1 MILAFS
7 SAKKYVKSEPC
18 GYSRKKKVLM
28 FSFFI
33 SYKSST
39 LKEIE
44 DLKLENLTLQEKVA
58 MAEKSVE
65 DVQQQILTA
74 ESTNQEYAR

>member
-1 MILAFS
+1 
-7 SAKKYVKSEPC
+7 
-18 GYSRKKKVLM
+18 M
-28 FSFFI
+28 FFFI
-33 SYKSST
+33 SYKSAT

-58 MAEKSVE
+58 MAEKRVE

-74 ESTNQEYAR
+74 ESTNQEYAK